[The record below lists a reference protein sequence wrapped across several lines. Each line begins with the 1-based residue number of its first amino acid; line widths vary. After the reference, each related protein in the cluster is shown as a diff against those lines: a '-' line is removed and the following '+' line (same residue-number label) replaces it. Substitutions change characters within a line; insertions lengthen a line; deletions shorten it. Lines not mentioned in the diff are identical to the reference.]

1 MNSKTKILFA
11 SLGVLTVTLACV
23 SMMGKPPTTVTS
35 PDELTFPL
43 PTPTSTPT
51 PIACPVI
58 TDEAIRLALVEN
70 ETSHNHILDENVLLV
85 SYSIANDELTKPNLN
100 PFATDFKEL
109 QRDRET
115 HTKVWNYFR
124 AIVPAERRD
133 FLKEYIVITDGES
146 GIYAAVGQTE
156 DAADEWALLVDIV
169 DTENNHQ
176 LTYTFIHEYAHLLTL
191 GPDQVPPNLEVFKNQ
206 DDSAVYFEA
215 LADCFTYFTGE
226 GCSNPG
232 SYMDD
237 YYNAF
242 WLDIYDEWN
251 RIEFESDEQ
260 EYYEALEGFYEKYK
274 DRFVTDYA
282 VTRPEEDIAESF
294 SFFILGPKPAGD
306 TIAEQKILFFY
317 QRPELVALREELL
330 ENICTNFPQ

>member
-1 MNSKTKILFA
+1 MNAKPKILFA
-11 SLGVLTVTLACV
+11 SLGVLTFTLACAML
-23 SMMGKPPTTVTS
+23 SAPSPTAVTS
-35 PDELTFPL
+35 PDVLSFPL
-43 PTPTSTPT
+43 PTPTSTPA

-70 ETSHNHILDENVLLV
+70 ETSHNHILDRNVLLV
-85 SYSIANDELTKPNLN
+85 SYSIVNEELTKPDLN
-100 PFATDFKEL
+100 PFVSDFKEL

-115 HTKVWNYFR
+115 HTRVWKYFST
-124 AIVPAERRD
+124 IIPAERRD
-133 FLKEYIVITDGES
+133 FLKEYIIITDGES

-156 DAADEWALLVDIV
+156 NAADEWALLVDIV
-169 DTENNHQ
+169 DTENNYQ

-191 GPDQVPPNLEVFKNQ
+191 GPDQVPPDLELFENRE
-206 DDSAVYFEA
+206 DSTAYFQA

-237 YYNAF
+237 FYNAF

-251 RIEFESDEQ
+251 KIDFETDEE
-260 EYYEALEGFYEKYK
+260 EYYEKLEGFYEKYQ

-282 VTRPEEDIAESF
+282 VTSPEEDIAETF
-294 SFFILGPKPAGD
+294 SFFILAPKPAGK
-306 TIAEQKILFFY
+306 TIAEQKVLFFY
-317 QRPELVALREELL
+317 ARPELVALREELL
-330 ENICTNFPQ
+330 NNICTNFPQ